1 MPPVYDITFKELFGR
16 DARPLL
22 SLLLP
27 DAVGG
32 LEVIELST
40 ELPATLR
47 RVDLLGRCVCRVR
60 PGGPVRERL
69 LAIEWQIDR
78 DPKLPA
84 TMLLR
89 GALAYHHHGV
99 LVTTILLAATP
110 AALSIAPTVLW
121 SEGDAGDAT
130 HDVITIPLYERS
142 AVDALASSCPELWA
156 LAAVMHPV
164 DGDRVGLVASILDR
178 IAQAPDLTE
187 ERRTVLSNCTASLAC
202 LSLSPDEIG
211 QIAEAVS
218 RRSQIMFDLK
228 NTPFAKYME
237 DEGRRKGTAAS
248 ILTILASRHVNVP
261 DGTRQKILGCT
272 DLDTLNQWLILAVE
286 GRDAELRAQADASKG
301 KAA

>member
-27 DAVGG
+27 EAVGG

-69 LAIEWQIDR
+69 LAIEWQSDR

-89 GALAYHHHGV
+89 GALAFHHHGV

-110 AALSIAPTVLW
+110 AALSVAPTVVW

-130 HDVITIPLYERS
+130 HDVIAVPLYDRT
-142 AVDALASSCPELWA
+142 AVDALASTCPELWA
-156 LAAVMHPV
+156 LAAVMRPS
-164 DGDRVGLVASILDR
+164 DGDRVGLVATILDR
-178 IAQAPDLTE
+178 IAQASDLSD
-187 ERRTVLSNCTASLAC
+187 ERRSMLANCTATLAC
-202 LSLSPDEIG
+202 LSLGPDEIG
-211 QIAEAVS
+211 QIVEATEQ
-218 RRSQIMFDLK
+218 RSTRMFDLK
-228 NTPFAKYME
+228 TTPFARYME
-237 DEGRRKGTAAS
+237 ARGVAHS
-248 ILTILASRHVNVP
+248 VLTILAKRNVNLP
-261 DGTRQKILGCT
+261 ESTRRSIEGCA

-286 GRDAELRAQADASKG
+286 GRDAELRAQADARKG